1 MDPIIKKQRIAALI
15 LKEKMDELSK
25 SEKEELTSWLQVSP
39 KNEKIYVRL
48 QEKSFSEDI
57 ARYQQISTARGL
69 DNYRRRYNM
78 QKNSRLLGKWYW
90 AAAVVAFVIGIS
102 TLFFYQ
108 EAPPT
113 VAQATIS
120 PGSSKAMLILN
131 NGEII
136 SLSEKNKTEIV
147 ATEELSIRNEGSQL
161 RYTVSENTK
170 NEQANNYNE
179 LIVPKGGEFTLT
191 LSDGT
196 KVWLNSQS
204 KIKYPVIFNDI
215 TREVYLEGEAYFEVT
230 KNKKLPFSVLSGKV
244 KIKVLGTKF
253 NFKSYKEDESARV
266 TLVEGSL
273 NVGNIENNVRNVL
286 LIPNQQAVINKKE
299 NRVTVKNVDAKSY
312 AMWTHPKQEILDVI
326 PSNVT
331 GQPTASIRVP
341 SVTIRNTLFFNEEPL
356 SQIVRDLER
365 AFNVKIE
372 IKDRQLSTE
381 RFYGDFRNDETITE
395 ILDIMAANNN
405 LYYTIDGDEI
415 IISRK

>member
-1 MDPIIKKQRIAALI
+1 MDNDIDIFNLINRQFSKQISKEEEAVLKAWYENSAENKQVYKEYYLLIKGLRISQNKKFFSSQIGDAYAGFARKTGLKQKESRRYSVPRSWIRYAAVFAIAFGLGAGSYYIARSGSSDSRLAQTI
-15 LKEKMDELSK
+15 EIPYGSK
-25 SEKEELTSWLQVSP
+25 SKV
-39 KNEKIYVRL
+39 
-48 QEKSFSEDI
+48 
-57 ARYQQISTARGL
+57 
-69 DNYRRRYNM
+69 
-78 QKNSRLLGKWYW
+78 
-90 AAAVVAFVIGIS
+90 
-102 TLFFYQ
+102 TL
-108 EAPPT
+108 P
-113 VAQATIS
+113 
-120 PGSSKAMLILN
+120 
-131 NGEII
+131 
-136 SLSEKNKTEIV
+136 
-147 ATEELSIRNEGSQL
+147 
-161 RYTVSENTK
+161 
-170 NEQANNYNE
+170 
-179 LIVPKGGEFTLT
+179 
-191 LSDGT
+191 DGT
-196 KVWLNSQS
+196 SVWLNSGS
-204 KIKYPVIFNDI
+204 
-215 TREVYLEGEAYFEVT
+215 RLSYLESFGHSNRNVSLDGEAYFEVT

-299 NRVTVKNVDAKSY
+299 NRITVKNVDAKSY

-395 ILDIMAANNN
+395 ILDIMAANNP